1 MNHWVTIPAALNP
14 ARTGDVRKVARD
26 HYGGDPSVCPTCKAF
41 AEGATESVKLR
52 EEIKSLQ
59 QKLNAAKDREAT
71 YIDKLRQSLNRGQ
84 AGLPPEESTVI
95 DATTLHLYDAA
106 LVYVEVASRNG
117 PCIRSAAAMVA
128 WRDDPV
134 RWGLK
139 GFEQISS
146 DAHIISK
153 YLTLHVQAGN
163 LSRPFQG
170 LYHLSQ
176 KGREYLSALSRSA
189 RRVHVSPERAS
200 RQDSAATPPDSQPA
214 DSSQRSPRRKARS
227 EMPGTA

>member
-1 MNHWVTIPAALNP
+1 MW
-14 ARTGDVRKVARD
+14 
-26 HYGGDPSVCPTCKAF
+26 PTCKAF
-41 AEGATESVKLR
+41 AEGAAEAIKLR

-84 AGLPPEESTVI
+84 TDLPPEESTVI

-170 LYHLSQ
+170 LYHLSP
-176 KGREYLSALSRSA
+176 KGREYLSARPHSA
-189 RRVHVSPERAS
+189 LRVHVSPERAS
-200 RQDSAATPPDSQPA
+200 RQGSEATPPDSQPA

-227 EMPGTA
+227 EKPGTAEE